1 MKEKLIELLNAMI
14 DENKDKNITT
24 EVMADYLIQNGVV
37 VLPCK
42 VGDEVYNIESLSIR
56 TLKVVSIHLSDEGS
70 IRHKKYKS
78 HFVAIETNSKMNGK
92 FKLDSFGI
100 TTFRTYEEAEKKLKE
115 YENET
120 NV

>member
-1 MKEKLIELLNAMI
+1 MIEKLIELLDAMI

-37 VLPCK
+37 ILPCK
-42 VGDEVYNIESLSIR
+42 VGDEVYNIESLSIIR

-70 IRHKKYKS
+70 IRRKKHKS
-78 HFVAIETNSKMNGK
+78 HFIAIETNSKMNGK

-115 YENET
+115 LEHGK
-120 NV
+120 

>member
-1 MKEKLIELLNAMI
+1 
-14 DENKDKNITT
+14 
-24 EVMADYLIQNGVV
+24 MADYLIQNGVIV
-37 VLPCK
+37 PPCK
-42 VGDEVYNIESLSIR
+42 VGDVVYNIESLSIR

-115 YENET
+115 YENEN

>member
-1 MKEKLIELLNAMI
+1 MKEKLNELLDTMI
-14 DENKDKNITT
+14 DEYEGKNLST
-24 EVMADYLIQNGVV
+24 EKIADYLIQNGVV

-70 IRHKKYKS
+70 IRRKKHKS

-92 FKLDSFGI
+92 FKLDSFGT

-115 YENET
+115 IEGA
-120 NV
+120 